1 MIFETTQATP
11 EGQVLVPEAILD
23 KMNVQPGEKFLVTVS
38 GDSILFKRL
47 VEKTQEEA
55 DAFWARVK
63 EQRSAMV

>member
-1 MIFETTQATP
+1 MIFETTQATS
-11 EGQVLVPEAILD
+11 EGQVLVPEAILG

-63 EQRSAMV
+63 EQRTAMV